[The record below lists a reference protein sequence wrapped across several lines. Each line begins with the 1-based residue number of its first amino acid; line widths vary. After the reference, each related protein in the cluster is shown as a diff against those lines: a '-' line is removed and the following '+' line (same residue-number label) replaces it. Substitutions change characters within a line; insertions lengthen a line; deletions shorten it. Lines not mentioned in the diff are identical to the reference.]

1 MTNPDFGGQADHD
14 NEISPATASRMLAD
28 ADRVS
33 ASAQGRVDLRT
44 QSLIQACS
52 PLVLFAYTATFL
64 LLFTYPAQV
73 AGANVF
79 NAGPMY
85 ANILLIPLLAQ
96 TQLMQGARN
105 RIPVSDATPLKGR
118 KLLFVFLGIAAFVA
132 IAAMSLLGVKIA
144 WWVSIL
150 VAVCAAAPPAVLA
163 VISSKKARIQTEDR
177 PSSGIQP
184 PLGKPAR
191 YVTLGLGIYF
201 GIAGVSTTLSWFPLA
216 ALVLLLVLL
225 GLVFRGNTRWGLVS
239 VGSEW
244 QRHHWIAF
252 GASFLLFFALT
263 LIVVRTSWNTPVVGI
278 IGGALIV
285 APMVIAAL
293 TSSRQ
298 K

>member
-1 MTNPDFGGQADHD
+1 MTNSDFGGQTDHD
-14 NEISPATASRMLAD
+14 SAISPATASRMLAD

-33 ASAQGRVDLRT
+33 ANAQGRVDLRT
-44 QSLIQACS
+44 QSLIQTWV
-52 PLVLFAYTATFL
+52 PLVIFAYVATFL

-96 TQLMQGARN
+96 TQLIQGARN
-105 RIPVSDATPLKGR
+105 RLSVSDAKPLKGR
-118 KLLFVFLGIAAFVA
+118 KLLFVFLGIAAFIA
-132 IAAMSLLGVKIA
+132 IAAMSVSGIEIP

-150 VAVCAAAPPAVLA
+150 VAVCAATPPAILA
-163 VISSKKARIQTEDR
+163 MISSKKARIQPQGR
-177 PSSGIQP
+177 LSSGSEP
-184 PLGKPAR
+184 ALSKPAR
-191 YVTLGLGIYF
+191 HVTLGLGIYL
-201 GIAGVSTTLSWFPLA
+201 GIAGFSTTLPWFLLA
-216 ALVLLLVLL
+216 ASALLLILFAL
-225 GLVFRGNTRWGLVS
+225 MLCGNTRWGLMS

-244 QRHHWIAF
+244 QRKHWVAF

-263 LIVVRTSWNTPVVGI
+263 LILVRTSWNTTVVGML
-278 IGGALIV
+278 GGALIA
-285 APMVIAAL
+285 APLVIAAL